1 MSLDKAETLRYNLKY
16 KRRLSAKSG
25 RSSDRFYVE
34 KNAASLQGARL
45 VYFFM
50 YPRIPKTIVAI
61 NCKSPKTS
69 IVDIAI
75 TSLLIE
81 GGTTFF
87 HRLHFD
93 YSMCVILC
101 QSTVFSDGFYFL
113 L

>member
-1 MSLDKAETLRYNLKY
+1 MSLDKAGTLRYNLKY

-34 KNAASLQGARL
+34 KKAAFLFRGSG
-45 VYFFM
+45 YFFM
-50 YPRIPKTIVAI
+50 YPKIPKTIVVI
-61 NCKSPKTS
+61 NLNNSS
-69 IVDIAI
+69 VSEVDIQI
-75 TSLLIE
+75 TSLFIE

-87 HRLHFD
+87 HRSHFD

>member
-1 MSLDKAETLRYNLKY
+1 
-16 KRRLSAKSG
+16 
-25 RSSDRFYVE
+25 
-34 KNAASLQGARL
+34 
-45 VYFFM
+45 M
-50 YPRIPKTIVAI
+50 YPKIPKTIVVI
-61 NCKSPKTS
+61 NSNNNS
-69 IVDIAI
+69 VSELDIQI
-75 TSLLIE
+75 TSLFIE